1 MNLKIR
7 LALLFSFFV
16 AIILLSSCI
25 TIYVLYQNYRAEDFK
40 QRLTNEGNTFYNV
53 FNLVKANDSTR
64 INFTSQ
70 LHSSNLSNPQIA
82 LINSNYKVIYKQPAD
97 TNFAY
102 LKDTSLYFKIK
113 TNKSFAFNFNNREAV
128 GLYYEVAN
136 AYVITSAID
145 ITGLRKLKNLRYIL
159 WAVFCGALII
169 TTITAFFFVQQAFK
183 PLARLSNQMA
193 EITEQNLTKQ
203 VDEVAGYDEINMI
216 ARNFNA
222 MLKRLNNAF
231 QNQRT
236 FVQNASHELRTPLAT
251 MLSQTEAALNRN
263 LDVAG
268 YKKVL
273 VSLKEDQTNLI
284 ELTNWLLLIS
294 QYERLTAL
302 TSWPQMRI
310 DELLYDSIADCKRMF
325 TGIDV
330 TLDFKILPADE
341 TELILRG
348 NDALLK
354 SALRNLIKNAYN
366 YSNNKKVDIIMEI
379 GSPFINIHFINT
391 GQQLL
396 QSEMDKIKMPF
407 FRGNNAL
414 TKKGFGLG
422 LSIVTTIVELHKGK
436 LSYEAIGDNINQFT
450 ISLPVK

>member
-1 MNLKIR
+1 MNLKLR

-16 AIILLSSCI
+16 AIILLSSCL
-25 TIYVLYQNYRAEDFK
+25 TICVLYKNYRVKDFK
-40 QRLTNEGNTFYNV
+40 QRLINEGNTFYSD
-53 FNLVKANDSTR
+53 FNLVNASNSTPSNFVSQ
-64 INFTSQ
+64 IN
-70 LHSSNLSNPQIA
+70 SSNLINQHVA
-82 LINSNYKVIYKQPAD
+82 LINNNYNVIYKQPND
-97 TNFAY
+97 TDFAY
-102 LKDTSLYFKIK
+102 LKDTSLYSKIK
-113 TNKSFAFNFNNREAV
+113 INKLYAFNFNNREAI
-128 GLYYEVAN
+128 GLYFEKTNV
-136 AYVITSAID
+136 YVIISAID
-145 ITGLRKLKNLRYIL
+145 IIGLRKLKNLHYIL

-169 TTITAFFFVQQAFK
+169 TTITAFFFVEQAFK
-183 PLARLSNQMA
+183 PLVKLSSQM
-193 EITEQNLTKQ
+193 EDTTEQNLTKQ
-203 VDEVAGYDEINMI
+203 IDESNGYTEINMI

-231 QNQRT
+231 QSQRT

-263 LDVAG
+263 LDIAG

-273 VSLKEDQTNLI
+273 LSLKEDQTDLI
-284 ELTNWLLLIS
+284 ELTNSLLIIS
-294 QYERLTAL
+294 QYERLAASA
-302 TSWPQMRI
+302 SWPPLRI
-310 DELLYDSIADCKRMF
+310 DELLYDTIANCKRIF
-325 TGIDV
+325 TGIDI
-330 TLDFKILPADE
+330 TLNFKTLPKDE

-354 SALRNLIKNAYN
+354 SALRNLVKNAYN
-366 YSNNKKVDIIMEI
+366 YSNNKKVSIVMEI

-436 LSYEAIGDNINQFT
+436 LNYEAIGENTNQFT
-450 ISLPVK
+450 ISLPV